1 MGDEKRQLAACAPRG
16 NNLGEGDGDLQL
28 ERAQHADPPAP
39 QRRATA
45 RRWSTNCTTS
55 ASPIRGGELA
65 AVEGLA
71 APQKAPEAGGLD
83 AGACQEV
90 CVIADYLGKP
100 RKSPKYFESEVSVSV
115 GKSGPAPGRVFN
127 ARMLDSCSSLSI
139 QVVDLLLGGVRHAFL
154 ASREPGVPW
163 AASKDAITVRI
174 KQHVGV
180 PTLAAGFTGRP
191 QQV

>member
-1 MGDEKRQLAACAPRG
+1 LVKVTGTC
-16 NNLGEGDGDLQL
+16 NWS
-28 ERAQHADPPAP
+28 ERNM
-39 QRRATA
+39 RTRL
-45 RRWSTNCTTS
+45 
-55 ASPIRGGELA
+55 PIRGGELA

-71 APQKAPEAGGLD
+71 APQKAPEAGGLQLGGLD

-174 KQHVGV
+174 KQHVSV